1 MAPWRGASWGGER
14 WGPERQPEES
24 AGVVSAM
31 WKKGVLATHAA
42 V

>member
-24 AGVVSAM
+24 VGKVSAM
-31 WKKGVLATHAA
+31 WKKGVLATQVAF
-42 V
+42 